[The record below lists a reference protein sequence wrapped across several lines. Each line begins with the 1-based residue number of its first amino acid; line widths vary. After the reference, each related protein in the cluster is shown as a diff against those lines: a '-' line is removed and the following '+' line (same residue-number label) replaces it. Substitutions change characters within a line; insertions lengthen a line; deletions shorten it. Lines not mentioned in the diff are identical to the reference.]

1 MKKTLLLLISLTIS
15 IMLCFAFTACGG
27 DSEETETT
35 EATQATE
42 TTEAIDLSELNDEQ
56 LASKAEEL
64 NQDES
69 NFFGKWEATSPTA
82 KNLYGF
88 LEVTINEDGTVI
100 MDMAEEHLEG
110 TWEKV
115 DGGIHFHN
123 ELFDGDCFYG
133 KKCKMVIK
141 EIEEDGEIKV
151 TLTKVE

>member
-1 MKKTLLLLISLTIS
+1 MKKKTIILLVLALTLS
-15 IMLCFAFTACGG
+15 LCFAFTACGG
-27 DSEETETT
+27 NDSNEEPTSTEAEATTTT
-35 EATQATE
+35 E
-42 TTEAIDLSELNDEQ
+42 DLSNLNDEQ

-69 NFFGKWEATSPTA
+69 NFFGKWEATSNNA

-115 DGGIHFHN
+115 DGGIHFQN

-141 EIEEDGEIKV
+141 EIEEDDEIKV